1 MYLTIYDISGIQ
13 KFIFATGKLKEQV
26 GGSNIVHKIMYET
39 LPSLLNDKGVVDE
52 DWREPDYNP
61 FDFSKKTKKGNVVYI
76 GGGNA
81 MAVFEDKAAMKQ
93 VTRDMQKEVYKL
105 TAGNIRL
112 CYAYVEVSDENQ
124 KYGEVYNT
132 LMINMAEFKQTHSAV
147 SSAGGF
153 AINALD
159 VNTGEPLIRFSNGK
173 VLAASIKSKLENAD
187 DNNLLVVD
195 NINFTKHFEEHRKED
210 NKSFVAVTHIDG
222 NSMGKS
228 IQKFIES
235 LDGKAESNIK
245 TSLCQMKLL
254 SQEIDN
260 LYKEALSKTVVEI
273 YKDQEK
279 EVAFRPVI
287 RDGDDITFIIEA
299 KKAFQFVKIYM
310 KKLSEEIEL
319 KEKYPIMTGGE
330 MKVSAGAGIAFVH
343 DKFPFDVAY
352 EYAEQLCKSAKTKLK
367 ELAEKGDIPE
377 STSCLDFQV
386 IRSGIGDNIEEYRKK
401 RYRLKDNKDSEEEI
415 DDSEK
420 YTFVLEARP
429 YFFTDKKMQNAYA
442 NFEKLFNY
450 VGENGEKKILAR
462 NKLKMLRN
470 AYSEGVQ
477 AANDCYTLIRSR
489 DKGGVAGDERA
500 AFNEDRIAEFFDVLD
515 VMDFV

>member
-1 MYLTIYDISGIQ
+1 MFLTIYDISGIQ

-81 MAVFEDKAAMKQ
+81 MAVFEDEAAMKQ

-112 CYAYVEVSDENQ
+112 CYAYIEVSDENQ

-132 LMINMAEFKQTHSAV
+132 LMRNMAEFKQTHSAV

-173 VLAASIKSKLENAD
+173 VLAASINSKLENAD

-245 TSLCQMKLL
+245 TSLSQMKLF

-299 KKAFQFVKIYM
+299 KKAFQFVKTYM

-319 KEKYPIMTGGE
+319 EEKYPIMTGGE

-352 EYAEQLCKSAKTKLK
+352 DYAEQLCKSAKTKLK
-367 ELAEKGDIPE
+367 ELSGDEKIPE

-386 IRSGIGDNIEEYRKK
+386 IRSGMGDNIAEYREK
-401 RYRLKDNKDSEEEI
+401 RYRFRDNKDDGVIYSL
-415 DDSEK
+415 EK
-420 YTFVLEARP
+420 RP
-429 YFFTDKKMQNAYA
+429 YFFVDKDTEITGIYA
-442 NFEKLFNY
+442 DFEELFAF
-450 VGENGEKKILAR
+450 VGESVENKNLAR

>member
-1 MYLTIYDISGIQ
+1 MFLTIYDISGIQ

-81 MAVFEDKAAMKQ
+81 MAVFEDEAAMKQ

-112 CYAYVEVSDENQ
+112 CYAYIEVSDENQ

-132 LMINMAEFKQTHSAV
+132 LMRNMAEFKQTHSAV

-173 VLAASIKSKLENAD
+173 VLAASINSKLENAD

-245 TSLCQMKLL
+245 TSLSQMKLL

-299 KKAFQFVKIYM
+299 KKAFQFVKTYM

-319 KEKYPIMTGGE
+319 EEKYPIMTGGE

-352 EYAEQLCKSAKTKLK
+352 DYAEQLCKSAKTKLK
-367 ELAEKGDIPE
+367 ELSGDEKIPE
-377 STSCLDFQV
+377 NTSCLDFQV
-386 IRSGIGDNIEEYRKK
+386 IRSGMGDNIAEYREK
-401 RYRLKDNKDSEEEI
+401 RYRFRDNKDDGVIYSL
-415 DDSEK
+415 EK
-420 YTFVLEARP
+420 RP
-429 YFFTDKKMQNAYA
+429 YFFVDKGTAISGVYA
-442 NFEKLFNY
+442 DFEELFAF
-450 VGENGEKKILAR
+450 VGESVENKNLAR

-477 AANDCYTLIRSR
+477 AANDCYALVKSR
-489 DKGGVAGDERA
+489 DKGGVAGDDRT
-500 AFNEDRIAEFFDVLD
+500 AFNENKVAEFFDVLD

>member
-1 MYLTIYDISGIQ
+1 MFLTIYDISGIQ

-26 GGSNIVHKIMYET
+26 GGSNIVHKIMYEV
-39 LPSLLNDKGVVDE
+39 LPKLLKDE
-52 DWREPDYNP
+52 EWRNKEHNP
-61 FDFSKKTKKGNVVYI
+61 FDFDRKEIKGNVVYI

-81 MAVFEDKAAMKQ
+81 MAAFEDKATMVK
-93 VTRDMQKEVYKL
+93 VTREMQKEVYKL
-105 TAGNIRL
+105 AAGNIRL
-112 CYAYVEVSDENQ
+112 CYASAEVTDEYQ
-124 KYGEVYNT
+124 KYGEVYQT
-132 LMINMAEFKQTHSAV
+132 LMTNMASFKQTHSAV

-173 VLAASIKSKLENAD
+173 VLAASINSKLENAD
-187 DNNLLVVD
+187 GNNLLVVD
-195 NINFTKHFEEHRKED
+195 NINFTRHFEEHRKED

-343 DKFPFDVAY
+343 DKFPFDEAY

-367 ELAEKGDIPE
+367 ELAEKGDISE

-429 YFFTDKKMQNAYA
+429 YFFTDENMQNAYA

>member
-1 MYLTIYDISGIQ
+1 MFLTIYDISGIQ

-26 GGSNIVHKIMYET
+26 GGSNIVHKIMYEV
-39 LPSLLNDKGVVDE
+39 LPKLLKDE
-52 DWREPDYNP
+52 EWRNKEHNP
-61 FDFSKKTKKGNVVYI
+61 FDFDRKEIKGNVVYI

-81 MAVFEDKAAMKQ
+81 MAAFEDEATMVK
-93 VTRDMQKEVYKL
+93 VTRKMQKEVYKL

-132 LMINMAEFKQTHSAV
+132 LMRNMAEFKQTHSAV

-173 VLAASIKSKLENAD
+173 VLAASINSKLENAD

-245 TSLCQMKLL
+245 TSLSQMKLL

-299 KKAFQFVKIYM
+299 KKAFQFVKTYM

-319 KEKYPIMTGGE
+319 EEKYPIMTGGE

-352 EYAEQLCKSAKTKLK
+352 DYAEQLCKSAKTKLK
-367 ELAEKGDIPE
+367 ELSGDEKIPE

-386 IRSGIGDNIEEYRKK
+386 IRSGMGDNIAEYREK
-401 RYRLKDNKDSEEEI
+401 RYRFRDNKDDGVIYSL
-415 DDSEK
+415 EK
-420 YTFVLEARP
+420 RP
-429 YFFTDKKMQNAYA
+429 YFFVDKDTEITGIYA
-442 NFEKLFNY
+442 DFEELFAF
-450 VGENGEKKILAR
+450 VGESVENKNLAR